1 MIQNWSIRTRATQ
14 CAHSE
19 RAFEEGEVFHT
30 AIYFDPETNG
40 YVRRDV
46 ALDVWKQEVAE
57 RKPIAY
63 WRATYSPNV
72 VEAKPEVTSKES
84 AMALLQRFIEEDD
97 PMTENA
103 RYILALMLERKRIL
117 SPTATKEVDG
127 NKMLFYENKKTGEV
141 FIVRD
146 PDLLLSE
153 LAELQDEVAMLLGFG
168 GPGAEAAKA
177 VGMKFG
183 PDGKLIKADEK
194 APEAPPAEGEAG
206 EQPANESS
214 ESTKEP
220 TPDEEAEAALN
231 TDSEAGDEAE
241 SAESSDEDEKV
252 EASDELAEAG
262 DETSDDSA
270 EADEEF
276 EALTEEPA
284 DETEEIEVPI
294 EDLEESEKLD
304 KQLAESADE
313 SAESSEEDK
322 DKESTPQSP
331 S

>member
-1 MIQNWSIRTRATQ
+1 MIQNWSIRSRATH

-19 RAFEEGEVFHT
+19 RAFVEGEVFHT
-30 AIYFDPETNG
+30 AIYFDSEANG

-63 WRATYSPNV
+63 WRTTYSPTI

-127 NKMLFYENKKTGEV
+127 QKMLFYENKKTGDV

-153 LAELQDEVAMLLGFG
+153 LAALQDEVAMLLGFG

-183 PDGKLIKADEK
+183 PDGKLVKADEA
-194 APEAPPAEGEAG
+194 APEIAPQAAEGAEPAAESPEASA
-206 EQPANESS
+206 EAPS
-214 ESTKEP
+214 
-220 TPDEEAEAALN
+220 EEAEAA
-231 TDSEAGDEAE
+231 SEEEVAGESTESDEPGEE
-241 SAESSDEDEKV
+241 SIESSDEFEEESV
-252 EASDELAEAG
+252 EASEASEDPADGTEEASEEPTESEENTEDAEEPTDESLES
-262 DETSDDSA
+262 EDDSA
-270 EADEEF
+270 S
-276 EALTEEPA
+276 TE
-284 DETEEIEVPI
+284 
-294 EDLEESEKLD
+294 K
-304 KQLAESADE
+304 K
-313 SAESSEEDK
+313 ESSEDSDED
-322 DKESTPQSP
+322 SQP
-331 S
+331 SR